1 MGATVGLDAVLLL
14 EFQQGIVR
22 VRSGLLHKR
31 FQFARIEPQTVT
43 VVAEIDLDILEVQ
56 DKKRDIAFWAN
67 SDHGGSVTELGG
79 SVIYKSMVG
88 L

>member
-1 MGATVGLDAVLLL
+1 MDTALLL
-14 EFQQGIVR
+14 ELQQGIVR
-22 VRSGLLHKR
+22 VCAGLFHER
-31 FQFARIEPQTVT
+31 FQFASIEPQSAT

-67 SDHGGSVTELGG
+67 SNHGSSVTEPDESG
-79 SVIYKSMVG
+79 IYKSMVS